1 MLIVLVGIVMFER
14 QAIASA
20 LVFSIA
26 LFAFLEAS
34 FRGRLANLVSSVN
47 VGLGILAALIIAYEF
62 FWQFV
67 ALAVLIVGLYVLW
80 DNLRELRR

>member
-1 MLIVLVGIVMFER
+1 MFER

-34 FRGRLANLVSSVN
+34 FRGGLANLVGSVN
-47 VGLGILAALIIAYEF
+47 VGLGMVAALIIVYEF

-67 ALAVLIVGLYVLW
+67 ALAVLMVGLYVLW